1 MQVRSQNHLAD
12 LLGISKATVSQ
23 HAKRGMPTD
32 TLEAAQAW
40 RRKHLDIA
48 RRKDVR
54 PAVAP
59 AGSRLAARASA
70 LQGVAQT
77 DLDGGDDLADMLP
90 MLRASLA
97 AVPFSE
103 RNDVDLKKGVM
114 LVLLA
119 HVLDQLPPR
128 EGNPT
133 MPCGSPVYIDGAA
146 MTPDEAQ
153 EAGEFWYQ
161 VAAGE
166 IVFPEVT
173 P

>member
-1 MQVRSQNHLAD
+1 MQVRSQNHLAQM
-12 LLGISKATVSQ
+12 LGIAKSTVSQ

-32 TLEAAQAW
+32 SLEAAQAW

-54 PAVAP
+54 PAVAL
-59 AGSRLAARASA
+59 AGDRLAARASD
-70 LQGVAQT
+70 LQSVAQT
-77 DLDGGDDLADMLP
+77 DLDNGGDIADMIP

-103 RNDVDLKKGVM
+103 RDRVGLLEPVM
-114 LVLLA
+114 RVLLG

-128 EGNPT
+128 DGNPT
-133 MPCGSPVYIDGAA
+133 MSCGAPVYTDGAA
-146 MTPDEAQ
+146 MSTDEAQ
-153 EAGEFWYQ
+153 EAGEFWYA

-166 IVFPEVT
+166 LVFGKVAL
-173 P
+173 